1 MTKEKYQVYV
11 QREANFYSQLK
22 IAKEKVKAGS
32 MSEKDYINFNN
43 SYLESKL
50 AKTNVE
56 TKLIDL
62 EKMLDTMLA
71 IVELAK
77 EGAAFWHLFRPFAW
91 CQGDRFGFWI
101 RAIRTWSFKV

>member
-1 MTKEKYQVYV
+1 
-11 QREANFYSQLK
+11 
-22 IAKEKVKAGS
+22 
-32 MSEKDYINFNN
+32 MSEKDYINFKN

-71 IVELAK
+71 IVEPVK
-77 EGAAFWHLFRPFAW
+77 EGAHF
-91 CQGDRFGFWI
+91 
-101 RAIRTWSFKV
+101 